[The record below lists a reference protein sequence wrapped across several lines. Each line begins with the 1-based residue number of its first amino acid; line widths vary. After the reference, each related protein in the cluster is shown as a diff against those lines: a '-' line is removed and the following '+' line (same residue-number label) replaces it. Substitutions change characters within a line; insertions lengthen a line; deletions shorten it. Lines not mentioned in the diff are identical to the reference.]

1 MDNKNDVKEMTEAL
15 TKSLDD
21 TQKNS
26 ADIEKLVEQVCSMSC
41 QDSHKQVLDGIIADS
56 DTGWQEKID
65 LIKQVNAEFDQREEN
80 NARRVMDMQS
90 AQTQN
95 IGNATNWWANN
106 WSWVAAIGVIIIGI
120 ITPSGRK
127 ALSTAT
133 KYLTTA

>member
-1 MDNKNDVKEMTEAL
+1 MDNKNDIKEMTEAI

-26 ADIEKLVEQVCSMSC
+26 TDIERLVQQICSMSC
-41 QDSHKQVLDGIIADS
+41 QDSHKQVLSGIIADG

-65 LIKQVNAEFDQREEN
+65 LIKQANAEFEPRLESST
-80 NARRVMDMQS
+80 RLVMDMQS

-95 IGNATNWWANN
+95 VGNATNWWANN
-106 WSWVAAIGVIIIGI
+106 WGWAAAIGVIIIGI
-120 ITPSGRK
+120 FTPGGRK

-133 KYLTTA
+133 KYLTAA